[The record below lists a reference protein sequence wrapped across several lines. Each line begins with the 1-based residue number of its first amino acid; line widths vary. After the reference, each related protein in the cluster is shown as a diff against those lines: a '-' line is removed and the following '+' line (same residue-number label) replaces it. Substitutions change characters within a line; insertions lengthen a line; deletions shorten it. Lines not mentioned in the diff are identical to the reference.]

1 DTFTCDTTSDQ
12 VLEFG
17 LTFGIFIE
25 RFREDVAPVLHNG
38 VYERDVVL
46 EVIRVGKIS
55 NGDDFPEIVTAE
67 LARTEVCS
75 YDRCQ
80 TLGVD
85 RGRTV
90 FHHYDQINAAVVD
103 RIQLRTSPEPGHWN
117 STR

>member
-1 DTFTCDTTSDQ
+1 MISVPLQNSGCQLDHSENNRDVVESLHARILDDRIGNIRKCLKVDTFTCDTTSDQ

-55 NGDDFPEIVTAE
+55 NGD
-67 LARTEVCS
+67 
-75 YDRCQ
+75 
-80 TLGVD
+80 
-85 RGRTV
+85 
-90 FHHYDQINAAVVD
+90 
-103 RIQLRTSPEPGHWN
+103 
-117 STR
+117 